1 MLSLNEKES
10 SSQNRQGYKGSGCN
24 PKQERRVISKK
35 KRVYNPK
42 TKTKKHV
49 GTREKVIQQQENGLW
64 QDLNRQTVMGE
75 ILTVPICIG
84 FSSKKMV

>member
-1 MLSLNEKES
+1 MKKKV
-10 SSQNRQGYKGSGCN
+10 QAKTRQGYKGSGSN

-64 QDLNRQTVMGE
+64 QDLNRHTVMRE